1 MIASKNSV
9 SIVSGEV
16 VLLDH
21 ISTILLV
28 LAFLTKL
35 VDFFSNLLKL
45 IEKTLVVLVSL
56 NQNAAVSV

>member
-16 VLLDH
+16 VLFDH